1 MVNEMKK
8 CQCLRYALLLANK
21 KDEAAYVFIEGD
33 LVPIEAAFPLEDFVT
48 KTGALVCVCPY
59 YNHMFEGRLIP
70 RAFEQIQQRRLSR
83 EDGRMIKE
91 AVENCEHYVDIRK
104 HLIFSAR
111 YKEIIE
117 LFCEKYNQ
125 RPIVKLLKHFLS
137 FIKVRSNYMDKTLCN
152 GVTPDEKKK
161 CFDDLWVEGFG
172 RYLNDVGFS
181 LSR

>member
-1 MVNEMKK
+1 MVKDMKK
-8 CQCLRYALLLANK
+8 CQCLKYALLLANK
-21 KDEAAYVFIEGD
+21 KDEAAYVFTEGA
-33 LVPIEAAFPLEDFVT
+33 LVPIEAVYPLEDFVT

-59 YNHMFEGRLIP
+59 YNHTCEGRLIP
-70 RAFEQIQQRRLSR
+70 RAFEQIQRRTLSR
-83 EDGRMIKE
+83 EDRRIISD
-91 AVENCEHYVDIRK
+91 AVDNCEHFVDIRK

-117 LFCEKYNQ
+117 LFCTKYNQ

-137 FIKVRSNYMDKTLCN
+137 FIKKRADYMDKTKCD
-152 GVTPDEKKK
+152 GVSPDEKKT

-181 LSR
+181 LAR

>member
-1 MVNEMKK
+1 MVKDMKK
-8 CQCLRYALLLANK
+8 CQCLRYALLLSDK
-21 KDEAAYVFIEGD
+21 KDEAAYVFTEGK
-33 LVPIEAAFPLEDFVT
+33 LLPIEAVYPLEDFVT

-59 YNHMFEGRLIP
+59 YNHTCEGRLIP
-70 RAFEQIQQRRLSR
+70 RAFKQIQRRTLSR
-83 EDGRMIKE
+83 EDRRIISD
-91 AVENCEHYVDIRK
+91 AVDNCEHFVDIRK

-117 LFCEKYNQ
+117 IFCTKYNQ

-137 FIKVRSNYMDKTLCN
+137 FIKKRADYMDKTKCD
-152 GVTPDEKKK
+152 GVSPDEKKM

-181 LSR
+181 LNR